1 MTIEINIIV
10 QQTPIGIDVNI
21 NASGTGS
28 EVEKNEPQFI
38 HDALATVLSCRA
50 DFEAINKGS
59 IANTFNRR
67 GHHVH

>member
-21 NASGTGS
+21 NASDEGS
-28 EVEKNEPQFI
+28 EIEKKEAQFI

-50 DFEAINKGS
+50 DFEAINKNA

>member
-10 QQTPIGIDVNI
+10 QQTSIGIDVNI

-28 EVEKNEPQFI
+28 EIEKKETQFI
-38 HDALATVLSCRA
+38 HDALATVLLCRA

-59 IANTFNRR
+59 IANTFNKR